1 MRIGRWLQ
9 LGVSPRPVAR
19 PFDPIFMN
27 AFLSI
32 ILCAGFAFL
41 VGCSTTS
48 PQQTASSPQL
58 PEGVRVLPVGAKWQE
73 VFDASEGSSEWEA
86 KTYETGPNDVSFDV
100 TLVDP
105 IFPDMA
111 GLPYSVVLQKDARGF
126 PLEYRMFLRTGVCLD
141 GTCKLLEA
149 TLFWD
154 ALGRFARFE
163 YPQGAPFTKTE
174 HDPFTDAEY
183 KQLHE
188 FMADTRSILGT
199 HPLSFF
205 VVEPNKAGGGD
216 WDSESSATPP
226 DAKAAVIEGA
236 AYTTWVLW
244 RWIHGE
250 VVGQLLAKTN
260 ENLSDDYLLECLR
273 SDDSAFV
280 QFALKHLQMQGLTD
294 ERLYRASLEIFEERG
309 QRDCILALDVL
320 TAHSEDLAQLH
331 VDLIPRIG
339 VNGGSSRVL
348 LNYFKTL
355 TTADVAVWRKMAA
368 QVDRM
373 SEYRDIDI
381 TFGILR
387 QQALQDPEVRA
398 QVSRFQKSEDP
409 FMKRRA
415 ESFLQ

>member
-1 MRIGRWLQ
+1 MG
-9 LGVSPRPVAR
+9 R
-19 PFDPIFMN
+19 PFDLIFMN

-32 ILCAGFAFL
+32 ISCASLAF
-41 VGCSTTS
+41 VIGCSTTS
-48 PQQTASSPQL
+48 QEQTASTPEL
-58 PEGVRVLPVGAKWQE
+58 PEGVRVLPEGAKWQE
-73 VFDASEGSSEWEA
+73 VFDASEGSTEWEA
-86 KTYETGPNDVSFDV
+86 KTYEIGAEDVSFDV
-100 TLVDP
+100 SLIDP

-111 GLPYSVVLQKDARGF
+111 GLPYSVVLQKDARGY

-154 ALGRFARFE
+154 ALGRFVRFE

-183 KQLHE
+183 EKLHD

-205 VVEPNKAGGGD
+205 VVEPGKASDGD
-216 WDSESSATPP
+216 WDSETSATPP

-244 RWIHGE
+244 RWIHGD
-250 VVGQLLAKTN
+250 VVEQLLAKTN
-260 ENLSDDYLLECLR
+260 ENLSDDYLVECLA

-280 QFALKHLQMQGLTD
+280 QFALNHLQTQGLTD
-294 ERLYRASLEIFEERG
+294 ERLYLGCLEVLEERG

-320 TAHSEDLAQLH
+320 STHNEDLTKLH
-331 VDLIPRIG
+331 ADLIERIG

-348 LNYFKTL
+348 LNYFKKL
-355 TTADVAVWRKMAA
+355 NSADVTVWRQLAG
-368 QVDRM
+368 QLDRM
-373 SEYRDIDI
+373 SEYKDIDI

-387 QQALQDPEVRA
+387 LRTVQDPEVRA
-398 QVSRFQKSEDP
+398 QISRFLESGDP
-409 FMKRRA
+409 FLKKRA
-415 ESFLQ
+415 ENFLQ